1 MSFLNPKMVMLLGY
15 FVTSGCMAVE
25 VKSYTPESVTQLQQL
40 VHERSGTAE
49 SAVERYQLAKANA
62 WLSYANHEYSERGFT
77 SAGKEAFA
85 QAEQL
90 VHQTSTNLVTQIISP
105 SQVMR
110 RDLWW
115 QIEYLKQ
122 RGALEA
128 EPQALANAEVMLVW
142 AAAEYCELGWRHA
155 REHFIVAERQLQKV
169 IYALPQ
175 EKTNLSWD
183 KAQVPELSE
192 LNGVGCKGVNPN
204 LWPLSVASEG
214 KISSVPNIVV
224 ENIVHFAVD
233 QSILNIE
240 SKVVLDQI
248 VALLA
253 AHPEINMTL
262 KGYTDTRASVAY
274 NLALSQRRIDS
285 VRDYLIKKGVATTR
299 ISEQAKGKSDLI
311 DNQEIVVANAKSRRV
326 VVYFHDI
333 EMKSITVQPQWR
345 DLQLEH

>member
-15 FVTSGCMAVE
+15 FVTSGCVAVE

-142 AAAEYCELGWRHA
+142 
-155 REHFIVAERQLQKV
+155 V
-169 IYALPQ
+169 
-175 EKTNLSWD
+175 
-183 KAQVPELSE
+183 
-192 LNGVGCKGVNPN
+192 
-204 LWPLSVASEG
+204 
-214 KISSVPNIVV
+214 
-224 ENIVHFAVD
+224 
-233 QSILNIE
+233 
-240 SKVVLDQI
+240 
-248 VALLA
+248 
-253 AHPEINMTL
+253 
-262 KGYTDTRASVAY
+262 
-274 NLALSQRRIDS
+274 
-285 VRDYLIKKGVATTR
+285 
-299 ISEQAKGKSDLI
+299 
-311 DNQEIVVANAKSRRV
+311 SRRV
-326 VVYFHDI
+326 
-333 EMKSITVQPQWR
+333 
-345 DLQLEH
+345 L

>member
-1 MSFLNPKMVMLLGY
+1 MSFLNLKIVMLLGC
-15 FVTSGCMAVE
+15 FVTSNGMAVE
-25 VKSYTPESVTQLQQL
+25 VKNYRSESVKQLQQL
-40 VHERSGTAE
+40 VNERSGTAE
-49 SAVERYQLAKANA
+49 SATERYQLAKANA

-77 SAGKEAFA
+77 SAGKDAFA

-90 VHQTSTNLVTQIISP
+90 LHQTSSNLVTNIISP

-122 RGALEA
+122 RGALDA

-142 AAAEYCELGWRHA
+142 AAAEYCELGWHHA

-175 EKTNLSWD
+175 EKTNLNWD
-183 KAQVPELSE
+183 EAQVPELSE
-192 LNGVGCKGVNPN
+192 LNGTGCQGVNTD
-204 LWPLSVASEG
+204 LWPLRVTPSVTE
-214 KISSVPNIVV
+214 PNITI
-224 ENIVHFAVD
+224 ENVVHFAVD
-233 QSILNIE
+233 QSILNTE
-240 SKVVLDQI
+240 SKVILGRI
-248 VALLA
+248 ASLLV
-253 AHPEINMTL
+253 AHPEMNITL

-285 VRDYLIKKGVATTR
+285 VRTYLIQQGVATTR
-299 ISEQAKGKSDLI
+299 IAEQAKGKSDLI

-326 VVYFHDI
+326 VIYFNDTD
-333 EMKSITVQPQWR
+333 MKSITVQPQWR
-345 DLQLEH
+345 DLQLER